1 MINRKTKVR
10 ALYGYWTHCL
20 YACDAH
26 SYESYTRSGKS
37 LPLVQLDPHFNALN
51 SPQNAIFET
60 HSHPDLTSLASST
73 TNNKVKFG
81 LNGDLS
87 PTSDGKTT
95 AASGGLDN
103 SLNKGTTAN
112 KLRRMDAAASS
123 PAFATP
129 AVLKHQLSNLIE
141 LWRVV
146 PRPPY
151 AADVI

>member
-1 MINRKTKVR
+1 M
-10 ALYGYWTHCL
+10 

-60 HSHPDLTSLASST
+60 HSHPDLTSLASS
-73 TNNKVKFG
+73 NNKVKFG

-87 PTSDGKTT
+87 PTGSDVKTT
-95 AASGGLDN
+95 VASSGLDN
-103 SLNKGTTAN
+103 SLNKGTTNN

-151 AADVI
+151 AAEVIELSKLF